1 MERGNEKAK
10 VASAGFS
17 GLWKVY
23 SQPLHKL
30 SFLIE
35 LYLRSLVLPINH
47 FEIFDTEKLLIFM
60 NLSKL
65 WEMVKDR
72 EAWCAAVHGVT
83 ESDTTE

>member
-47 FEIFDTEKLLIFM
+47 FEIFDTEKLLISAYVLVGQKMFFSSVQL
-60 NLSKL
+60 LSRVQL
-65 WEMVKDR
+65 F
-72 EAWCAAVHGVT
+72 AT
-83 ESDTTE
+83 P